1 MVSSRPGSGIGRN
14 FLKTKQQNLK
24 ESKNV
29 RTYQGKNTLFYIPC
43 WDLDVRIQ
51 KNGTEYISHTTWD
64 TKCIK
69 DSNIGFECIKLPEE
83 GTMAKHHCTT
93 LAVVSDA
100 FLKHRL
106 PKQRQKPQ
114 LLSQKHKLLHSE
126 GISNGVQAVHRVGES
141 RS

>member
-1 MVSSRPGSGIGRN
+1 MCGHIRERILYSIYHIGIWMSAYRRMKLST
-14 FLKTKQQNLK
+14 F
-24 ESKNV
+24 
-29 RTYQGKNTLFYIPC
+29 
-43 WDLDVRIQ
+43 
-51 KNGTEYISHTTWD
+51 HTPHGY

-69 DSNIGFECIKLPEE
+69 DSNIRFECRRLPEE

-114 LLSQKHKLLHSE
+114 LLSQNHKLLHSE
-126 GISNGVQAVHRVGES
+126 GMES
-141 RS
+141 RLYTEWEKAGVDAQI

>member
-1 MVSSRPGSGIGRN
+1 MYGHIRERILYSIYHIGIWMSAYRRMKLST
-14 FLKTKQQNLK
+14 F
-24 ESKNV
+24 
-29 RTYQGKNTLFYIPC
+29 
-43 WDLDVRIQ
+43 
-51 KNGTEYISHTTWD
+51 HTPHGY

-69 DSNIGFECIKLPEE
+69 DSNIRFECRRLPEE

-114 LLSQKHKLLHSE
+114 LLSQNHKLLHSE

>member
-1 MVSSRPGSGIGRN
+1 M
-14 FLKTKQQNLK
+14 
-24 ESKNV
+24 
-29 RTYQGKNTLFYIPC
+29 RTYQGKNTLFYIPY
-43 WDLDVRIQ
+43 WDLDVSIQ
-51 KNGTEYISHTTWD
+51 KMKLSTFHTPHGY

-69 DSNIGFECIKLPEE
+69 DSNIRFECIRLPEE
-83 GTMAKHHCTT
+83 STMAKHHCTT

-114 LLSQKHKLLHSE
+114 LLSQNHKLLHSE